1 MLAPPP
7 ASDTIEYT
15 VTISWDDI
23 TRVQESPP
31 GTARTPTSR
40 DQAYL
45 IVLAG
50 SAMGEM
56 FKITLPQTIIGRGQT
71 AHVRMMDDGISR
83 EHCEIQIEG
92 DSMILHDLGSTNGT
106 FCRGLRV
113 DRHVLEDGDKI
124 LVGSSTVLKFTY
136 HDSLDEVFQR
146 QMYESALRDDLT
158 KTFNK
163 KYFTDRLESEFAFAT
178 RTKADLSLVV
188 FDLDHFKS
196 INDTHGH
203 PVGDQV
209 LSDMGQAVAALIR
222 AEDVFARVGGE
233 EFAVICRGADS
244 TQGRAVAERVRQAV
258 AGHRFTI
265 DDTTIPVAISAGVAS
280 IPDARIADSQA
291 LIAASDQALYEAK
304 RTGRNRVCVWQPK

>member
-1 MLAPPP
+1 
-7 ASDTIEYT
+7 

-23 TRVQESPP
+23 TRVQED
-31 GTARTPTSR
+31 PTGSTRAPTNR

-56 FKITLPQTIIGRGQT
+56 FKITRPQTIIGRGQT

-83 EHCEIQIEG
+83 EHCEIQVEG

-178 RTKADLSLVV
+178 RSKADLSLVV
-188 FDLDHFKS
+188 FDLDHFKT

-209 LSDMGQAVAALIR
+209 LSDMAQVVSALIR

-233 EFAVICRGADS
+233 EFAVICRGADRA
-244 TQGRAVAERVRQAV
+244 QGVAVAERVRQAV
-258 AGHRFTI
+258 AGHAFSA
-265 DDTTIPVAISAGVAS
+265 DDKVIPVAVSAGVAS
-280 IPDARIADSQA
+280 IPDTRIADAQS
-291 LIAASDQALYEAK
+291 LIAAADHALYEAK